1 MIILFKKAGR
11 DIIFSKYLMHNS
23 NISMTGRTLEVR
35 YKDYSNNDTISKKQY
50 GLTVKTVQTP
60 VTVAKGDMP

>member
-1 MIILFKKAGR
+1 
-11 DIIFSKYLMHNS
+11 MHNS
-23 NISMTGRTLEVR
+23 NISVRRRTLEVR
-35 YKDYSNNDTISKKQY
+35 HKNYSNSDTISKKQY

>member
-1 MIILFKKAGR
+1 MFKKAGR
-11 DIIFSKYLMHNS
+11 DIISSKYLMHNG
-23 NISMTGRTLEVR
+23 NISVRGRTLEVR
-35 YKDYSNNDTISKKQY
+35 HKNYSNSDTISKKQY